1 MINVQLKKAEAILLI
16 ELIHDFCKK
25 SIENI
30 DIALQNE
37 LDKEE
42 VQKTARNNYVANLE
56 KEVQRLSTIEEPPE
70 EAPYGLK
77 KDGTPRARPGRKTA
91 KTAKKGKK

>member
-37 LDKEE
+37 IDKEE
-42 VQKTARNNYVANLE
+42 MQKTARKNYVANLE
-56 KEVQRLSTIEEPPE
+56 KEVQRLSTKSD

-91 KTAKKGKK
+91 KKGKK